1 MSTFYNFNI
10 RKSQSSQ
17 LQTFQINGMN
27 EITDFPY
34 ELQTFKTLRWSTNPR
49 FKFCTQKHHSA
60 PCFSDGQLFLFLSHN
75 FSKFCSSNFLVLCTA
90 ASFGSKFLR
99 WATLQVLESL
109 QPPIS
114 MGSKQSTNT
123 SLQTL
128 QTNYC
133 SAECI
138 VWYRAVQYHKLT
150 RESFNMQTN

>member
-1 MSTFYNFNI
+1 
-10 RKSQSSQ
+10 
-17 LQTFQINGMN
+17 MN

-34 ELQTFKTLRWSTNPR
+34 ELQTSKALRWSTNPR
-49 FKFCTQKHHSA
+49 FKFCSQKHQ
-60 PCFSDGQLFLFLSHN
+60 SDHYFFRWANLASN
-75 FSKFCSSNFLVLCTA
+75 FSKFFPSKLLFLCTA

-123 SLQTL
+123 SFSLQTL

-133 SAECI
+133 SVQSAASGTEHCNI
-138 VWYRAVQYHKLT
+138 INLQEGASVCEQITAVRFWVLSSPGHICKYIQV
-150 RESFNMQTN
+150 

>member
-1 MSTFYNFNI
+1 MSTFYMFNI
-10 RKSQSSQ
+10 RNSQSSQ

-27 EITDFPY
+27 EITDHYF
-34 ELQTFKTLRWSTNPR
+34 FRWANLAS
-49 FKFCTQKHHSA
+49 
-60 PCFSDGQLFLFLSHN
+60 N
-75 FSKFCSSNFLVLCTA
+75 FSKFFPSKLLFLCTA

-99 WATLQVLESL
+99 WATLQVLETL

-133 SAECI
+133 SVQSAASGTEHCNI
-138 VWYRAVQYHKLT
+138 INLQERASICKQITAVRFWVLSSPGHICKYIQV
-150 RESFNMQTN
+150 